1 MRNTPLI
8 VMGVLFVVLGTA
20 ALLSGELT
28 FGKRETV
35 VEVGPLT
42 VTADRKQTLPLSPIF
57 GGIGMACGA
66 VMVAVGARKK

>member
-8 VMGVLFVVLGTA
+8 VMGVLLVVLGTA
-20 ALLSGELT
+20 VLLSRGIS
-28 FGKRETV
+28 FDKRETV

-66 VMVAVGARKK
+66 VMVVAGARKK

>member
-8 VMGVLFVVLGTA
+8 VMGVLVVVLGTL
-20 ALLSGELT
+20 ALFSSELLYRQ
-28 FGKRETV
+28 RETV
-35 VEVGPLT
+35 VEVGPLI
-42 VTADRKQTLPLSPIF
+42 VTADTQKSVLLPPIF

>member
-8 VMGVLFVVLGTA
+8 VMGVLLVVLGTA
-20 ALLSGELT
+20 ALLSRELT

-35 VEVGPLT
+35 VEVGSLT

-57 GGIGMACGA
+57 GGIGMASGA
-66 VMVAVGARKK
+66 VMIAVGARKK